1 MLWKPSAQS
10 STAAVDARWPSRTLA
25 MWMGLNALDAL
36 LTLHLPGLGGAEG
49 NPLLATIQN
58 HAGGEFMLLAK
69 LLLAFGAGYLIWKI
83 GRFALLG
90 VANKLM
96 ALVVLY
102 NLGLAAYVQTAA
114 WPTPFAS

>member
-1 MLWKPSAQS
+1 
-10 STAAVDARWPSRTLA
+10 

-69 LLLAFGAGYLIWKI
+69 LLLAFGAVPDLEDRPLRPARRRQQADGARRSLQP
-83 GRFALLG
+83 GTRRVRADRR
-90 VANKLM
+90 M
-96 ALVVLY
+96 AHAVR
-102 NLGLAAYVQTAA
+102 
-114 WPTPFAS
+114 